1 MRLHLVCVGRLQ
13 TEYAKAGCEHY
24 LRRVRHP
31 FEIEVTEVR
40 EPRRTKGGSVDAWRA
55 AEADAIRAAVG
66 RGAWLVVLD
75 ERGRQWTSRELAEW
89 VGVRRDESVREV
101 ALVIG
106 GPDGLEPALRAEARR
121 VWSLGKLTL
130 PHELARVVLCEQLYR
145 AVSILS
151 GSPYHRD

>member
-31 FEIEVTEVR
+31 FEI
-40 EPRRTKGGSVDAWRA
+40 KGGSVDAWRA

-75 ERGRQWTSRELAEW
+75 ERGRQLTSRELAEW